1 MSGAVNRSGG
11 SGWLAN
17 MSIRVKLLL
26 GFACLS
32 ILVVLSGVLGLIS
45 ADKEHQ
51 RFADFV
57 SGPNIR
63 HELLANL
70 DAAANHRAIAARNL
84 VLLTDVQGQA
94 DETKHVQQS
103 HEDVQK
109 YLSELLKLVEA
120 EGGGISEQERGLLQD
135 LARIEGAYG
144 PVALEIV
151 RLATTGQREAAVR
164 KMNDECRPL
173 LSQLTTKVGE
183 LSATLNREAQ
193 VEITASEQ
201 AYTRNFYTSS
211 GIILLSLIGAAG
223 LGFAISHLVVARL
236 TQAVRISEAV
246 AQGDLTMRIDTTSQ
260 DEVGQV
266 LSSLQTMNLS
276 LVEMVGQM
284 RQVADGIVVA
294 SSEIASGNMDLS
306 SRTEV
311 QASALQQTAASM
323 HQMTITV
330 QSNADS
336 SRQASQLASAAASAA
351 SQGGDVVDRVVHT
364 MHEIT
369 GSSKKI
375 AEIIGVIDG
384 IAFQTNILA
393 LNAAVEA
400 ARAGEQG
407 RGFAVVASEVR
418 ALAQRTAT
426 AAKEI
431 KALITD
437 STERVDAGS
446 QQVGE
451 AGATIAEV
459 VTQVQRMADIVAE
472 INASTAEQTSGIVQV
487 SQAVS
492 SLDEGTQQNA
502 ALVEQSA
509 AAAESLRNQAAG
521 LQHLIARFKT

>member
-1 MSGAVNRSGG
+1 MSQVVNRYSGF
-11 SGWLAN
+11 SWFADL
-17 MSIRVKLLL
+17 SIRLKLLL

-32 ILVVLSGVLGLIS
+32 TLVLLSGVLGLIA

-51 RFADFV
+51 RFASYI
-57 SGPNIR
+57 SGPDAR
-63 HELLANL
+63 HELLVNL

-84 VLLTDVQGQA
+84 VLVTEAPDQAAEAERVQKA
-94 DETKHVQQS
+94 HD
-103 HEDVQK
+103 DVQK
-109 YLSELLKLVEA
+109 HLSELKLFSQQA
-120 EGGGISEQERGLLQD
+120 GSGMSDNERALLQD
-135 LARIEGAYG
+135 LVRIENAYG
-144 PVALEIV
+144 PIALDIV
-151 RLATTGQREAAVR
+151 RLATSGRREDAVR

-173 LSQLTTKVGE
+173 LTQLTRKVDE
-183 LSATLNREAQ
+183 LTSVLNREAQ
-193 VEITASEQ
+193 AEIAASER
-201 AYTRNFYTSS
+201 AYTKNLYISS
-211 GIILLSLIGAAG
+211 GIILLSLIVAAG
-223 LGFAISHLVVARL
+223 LGFAISHLVVSRL

-246 AQGDLTMRIDTTSQ
+246 AKGDLTMRIESTSQ
-260 DEVGQV
+260 DEVGQM

-330 QSNADS
+330 QTNADS

-351 SQGGDVVDRVVHT
+351 SQGGDVVDRVVQT
-364 MHEIT
+364 MQEIT

-459 VTQVQRMADIVAE
+459 VTQVQRMADIMAE

-487 SQAVS
+487 SQAVT

-502 ALVEQSA
+502 ALVEESA
-509 AAAESLRNQAAG
+509 AAAESLRQQAAG
-521 LQHLIARFKT
+521 LQNLIARFKT